1 MERFPA
7 PVFPAPLRRGDTIAI
22 VSPASIIDP
31 ALVEKASATLS
42 LLGYKVK
49 VMPHAL
55 GAAGSYSGTIEQRLD
70 DLTAALLDPDV
81 RAILCS
87 RGGYGCV
94 HLLDRLA
101 RLDLNADPKWI
112 IGFSDVSALHA
123 LMASRGIVSI
133 HGSMAKALA
142 LYPHAAP
149 FNAMLLDMLGGQR
162 PTLSFDS
169 HPLNRDGEATGRLV
183 GGNLAVLQALIST
196 PYDIFNDAILFI
208 EDVAE
213 PIYKVERI
221 LYQLRLAGRLDNL
234 KGLIIGQF
242 TLYNADRNFTD
253 IYDMIAPLTADL
265 TIPVAFNA
273 PIGHISGN
281 MPLLHAAPATLTVTT
296 ATVKI
301 HYPDPNQ

>member
-1 MERFPA
+1 MEK
-7 PVFPAPLRRGDTIAI
+7 FPAPLFPVPLRKGDTIAI

-31 ALVEKASATLS
+31 ALVEKAAATLS

-55 GAAGSYSGTIEQRLD
+55 GSSGSYSGTVEQRLD
-70 DLTAALLDPDV
+70 DLTTALLDPEV

-101 RLDLNADPKWI
+101 GLDLAADPKWL
-112 IGFSDVSALHA
+112 IGFSDISALHA

-142 LYPHAAP
+142 LYPHSAP
-149 FNAMLLDMLGGQR
+149 FNAMLLDMLDGKR
-162 PTLSFDS
+162 PALTFDS
-169 HPLNRDGEATGRLV
+169 HRYNRDDKASGRLV

-196 PYDIFNDAILFI
+196 PYDIFDDAILFI

-221 LYQLRLAGRLDNL
+221 LCQLRLAGRLNRL

-242 TLYNADRNFTD
+242 TLYNADSNFTD
-253 IYDMIAPLTADL
+253 IYDMMVPLTADL
-265 TIPVAFNA
+265 NIPVAFNA
-273 PIGHISGN
+273 PIGHVPGN
-281 MPLLHAAPATLTVTT
+281 MPLLHSAPATLTVTS
-296 ATVKI
+296 ATVEI
-301 HYPDPNQ
+301 SYLQA